1 MQTPLPRITGFPVA
15 GSNEVVKVRF
25 TAFSPLP
32 EGEGSITVIAVA
44 EGEGKAGRVWIND
57 ARYFDGVPEAVW
69 NVHIGGYRV
78 AEKWPKD
85 RKGRQLAYDDVTH
98 YQNVI
103 AALSRTLELQARLDA
118 IVTSTGGW
126 PLR

>member
-1 MQTPLPRITGFPVA
+1 HARPVTLRDAGPSSGAARKSSGGVPPLPP
-15 GSNEVVKVRF
+15 
-25 TAFSPLP
+25 
-32 EGEGSITVIAVA
+32 
-44 EGEGKAGRVWIND
+44 EGEGKAGRIWIND
-57 ARYFDGVPEAVW
+57 AQYFGGVPEAVW
-69 NVHIGGYRV
+69 DVHIGGYRV
-78 AEKWPKD
+78 AEKWLKD

-118 IVTSTGGW
+118 IITSTGSW